1 MSCVVAETPS
11 LSAYLETCADR
22 MRAAATFD
30 LDAAF
35 NRAVEA
41 ISAALIGGRSLL
53 VCGNGG
59 SMADAQHI
67 AGELVARFLLN
78 RKGLPVIALGSNP
91 ATLTAWANDV
101 DYPSLF
107 AREVEAFGGAG
118 GVLLGIST
126 SGNSANVLAAFARA
140 RALGMTTV
148 ALTGGAGG
156 KMAEPGAVDVCL
168 CPAAPN
174 TPSIQ
179 EIHTPIYHL
188 LCQLVE
194 ARCAAALG

>member
-1 MSCVVAETPS
+1 MSCVVAESQT
-11 LSAYLETCADR
+11 LSAYLETSAER
-22 MRAAATFD
+22 MRAAATFE

-41 ISAALIGGRSLL
+41 ISTALIAGKPLL
-53 VCGNGG
+53 ICGNGG

-78 RKGLPVIALGSNP
+78 RKGLPVIALGSNA

-107 AREVEAFGGAG
+107 AREVEAFGSEGA
-118 GVLLGIST
+118 VLLGIST
-126 SGNSANVLAAFARA
+126 SGNSPNVLAAFAKA
-140 RALGMTTV
+140 KAMGISTI
-148 ALTGGAGG
+148 ALTGGSGG
-156 KMAEPGAVDVCL
+156 KMAAPGAVDICL

-188 LCQLVE
+188 LCQWVE

>member
-1 MSCVVAETPS
+1 MSCVVAETPT

-22 MRAAATFD
+22 MRAAATFE
-30 LDAAF
+30 LDVAF

-41 ISAALIGGRSLL
+41 IVACLSSGKTLLI
-53 VCGNGG
+53 CGNGG

-101 DYPSLF
+101 DYASLF
-107 AREVEAFGGAG
+107 AREVEAFGQPG

-126 SGNSANVLAAFARA
+126 SGNSGNVLAAFAKA
-140 RALGMTTV
+140 KDLGLTTI

-156 KMAEPGAVDVCL
+156 KMAQPGTCDIAL

-188 LCQLVE
+188 LCQQVE
-194 ARCAAALG
+194 ARCAAMQG

>member
-11 LSAYLETCADR
+11 LSAYLETCAER
-22 MRAAATFD
+22 MRAAATFE

-41 ISAALIGGRSLL
+41 IVACLASGKTLLI
-53 VCGNGG
+53 CGNGG

-78 RKGLPVIALGSNP
+78 RKGLPVIALGSNA

-101 DYPSLF
+101 DYASLF
-107 AREVEAFGGAG
+107 AREVEAYGQPG

-126 SGNSANVLAAFARA
+126 SGNSGNVLAAFAKA
-140 RALGMTTV
+140 KELGLTTI
-148 ALTGGAGG
+148 ALTGGTGG
-156 KMAEPGAVDVCL
+156 KMAQPGACDILL
-168 CPAAPN
+168 CPAAPS

-188 LCQLVE
+188 LCQQVE
-194 ARCAAALG
+194 ARCAALLG